1 MNTTII
7 IIIGSQLLFTLGDL
21 LARNKMQT
29 HGFTVSTFISWWFLT
44 YIMLRSIATF
54 GQLYIFTQLEL
65 GKTMALFSASSLIL
79 VNILGFFV
87 LGEKLSLP
95 VYFGIML
102 AVAAILIVGLSK

>member
-1 MNTTII
+1 MNTTL

-21 LARNKMQT
+21 LARNRMQA
-29 HGFTVSTFISWWFLT
+29 HGFTVSTFISWWFLV
-44 YIMLRSIATF
+44 YIMLRTFATF

-65 GKTMALFSASSLIL
+65 GKTMALFGATSLVL
-79 VNILGFFV
+79 VNILGFFI

-102 AVAAILIVGLSK
+102 AVVAILIVGLSK

>member
-7 IIIGSQLLFTLGDL
+7 IIIGSQVLFTLGDL
-21 LARNKMQT
+21 LARSRMQT
-29 HGFTVSTFISWWFLT
+29 HGFTVSTFISWWFLA
-44 YIMLRSIATF
+44 YILLRTFATF